1 MEKGLNGVNF
11 FTRSICENSMFD
23 IHYKT
28 LTEGHNLYEQ
38 YSKDEQVVYAE
49 YVASNSDCHNPYI
62 ESIPLPRSLKDLE
75 TDFTQPVYS
84 YNEEELGDMSLSEK
98 LENIVMLREQF
109 RIMLPF
115 HENLDRAIYQALIKG
130 YRNRRVSFDGS
141 SINKTTNADFNNNSP
156 VKMYKDPLHL
166 ESYGSFNVEGYG
178 GTGKSLALS
187 IIMSH
192 YKQVVIHRL
201 KGGGEIYQILYLIVQ
216 CPPNG
221 NMSAFYSNI
230 GKAVDTA
237 IGYTYPAFQKRIDQV
252 RSLGEKL
259 NIVINIIER
268 FNIGLIIFDEIQ
280 MFLTSKNS
288 NHERVNV
295 KTESFQAITTIMNS
309 TGVSIGV
316 IGTEIAYR
324 LIFEDQIHQNRRLGK
339 TIYADS
345 YCSNQSTFMRIL
357 NALID
362 YQWTDV
368 KITKEDL
375 TPDLLKAF
383 MDCTHGIIDLI
394 IGLYSALQHE
404 ALITDRKTKINESF
418 VRKVAKKYYPNLMK
432 TIDNIGASDYDRT
445 RLAEIE
451 EASKLMKKDISK
463 QSEIEH
469 ERTISKI
476 KNKPS
481 DKDMLIKSA
490 VAKITAVSDDFKVS
504 SIIDVSKELYET
516 GNYSVTDEKQFT
528 RDVMKVLSGKK
539 IRAKKKPDRMSKDVM
554 MQFLDNSTQDTN

>member
-1 MEKGLNGVNF
+1 M
-11 FTRSICENSMFD
+11 R
-23 IHYKT
+23 
-28 LTEGHNLYEQ
+28 
-38 YSKDEQVVYAE
+38 
-49 YVASNSDCHNPYI
+49 
-62 ESIPLPRSLKDLE
+62 
-75 TDFTQPVYS
+75 
-84 YNEEELGDMSLSEK
+84 
-98 LENIVMLREQF
+98 
-109 RIMLPF
+109 
-115 HENLDRAIYQALIKG
+115 
-130 YRNRRVSFDGS
+130 S
-141 SINKTTNADFNNNSP
+141 SITN
-156 VKMYKDPLHL
+156 
-166 ESYGSFNVEGYG
+166 
-178 GTGKSLALS
+178 
-187 IIMSH
+187 
-192 YKQVVIHRL
+192 
-201 KGGGEIYQILYLIVQ
+201 
-216 CPPNG
+216 
-221 NMSAFYSNI
+221 
-230 GKAVDTA
+230 
-237 IGYTYPAFQKRIDQV
+237 
-252 RSLGEKL
+252 
-259 NIVINIIER
+259 
-268 FNIGLIIFDEIQ
+268 GLI
-280 MFLTSKNS
+280 
-288 NHERVNV
+288 
-295 KTESFQAITTIMNS
+295 
-309 TGVSIGV
+309 
-316 IGTEIAYR
+316 
-324 LIFEDQIHQNRRLGK
+324 
-339 TIYADS
+339 
-345 YCSNQSTFMRIL
+345 
-357 NALID
+357 
-362 YQWTDV
+362 DV

>member
-1 MEKGLNGVNF
+1 
-11 FTRSICENSMFD
+11 
-23 IHYKT
+23 
-28 LTEGHNLYEQ
+28 
-38 YSKDEQVVYAE
+38 
-49 YVASNSDCHNPYI
+49 
-62 ESIPLPRSLKDLE
+62 
-75 TDFTQPVYS
+75 
-84 YNEEELGDMSLSEK
+84 
-98 LENIVMLREQF
+98 
-109 RIMLPF
+109 
-115 HENLDRAIYQALIKG
+115 
-130 YRNRRVSFDGS
+130 
-141 SINKTTNADFNNNSP
+141 
-156 VKMYKDPLHL
+156 
-166 ESYGSFNVEGYG
+166 
-178 GTGKSLALS
+178 
-187 IIMSH
+187 
-192 YKQVVIHRL
+192 
-201 KGGGEIYQILYLIVQ
+201 
-216 CPPNG
+216 
-221 NMSAFYSNI
+221 MSAFYSNI

-324 LIFEDQIHQNRRLGK
+324 LIFEDQIYQNRRLGK

-362 YQWTDV
+362 YQWTNV

-394 IGLYSALQHE
+394 VGLYSALQHE

-432 TIDNIGASDYDRT
+432 TIDNIGASEYDRT

-451 EASKLMKKDISK
+451 EASKLMRKDISK
-463 QSEIEH
+463 QSDIEH

-490 VAKITAVSDDFKVS
+490 VTKITAVSDDFKVS

-539 IRAKKKPDRMSKDVM
+539 IRSKKKPDRMSKDVM
-554 MQFLDNSTQDTN
+554 MQFLDNNTQDTN

>member
-1 MEKGLNGVNF
+1 MN
-11 FTRSICENSMFD
+11 
-23 IHYKT
+23 
-28 LTEGHNLYEQ
+28 
-38 YSKDEQVVYAE
+38 
-49 YVASNSDCHNPYI
+49 
-62 ESIPLPRSLKDLE
+62 
-75 TDFTQPVYS
+75 
-84 YNEEELGDMSLSEK
+84 
-98 LENIVMLREQF
+98 
-109 RIMLPF
+109 
-115 HENLDRAIYQALIKG
+115 
-130 YRNRRVSFDGS
+130 
-141 SINKTTNADFNNNSP
+141 
-156 VKMYKDPLHL
+156 
-166 ESYGSFNVEGYG
+166 GSFSLLGYG

-201 KGGGEIYQILYLIVQ
+201 KGGGEIYQILYLIVH

-259 NIVINIIER
+259 
-268 FNIGLIIFDEIQ
+268 NIGLIIFDEIQ

-362 YQWTDV
+362 YQWTAV

-554 MQFLDNSTQDTN
+554 MQFLDNNTQDTN

>member
-1 MEKGLNGVNF
+1 MEKRLNGMNF

-23 IHYKT
+23 IHYET

-49 YVASNSDCHNPYI
+49 YVESNSDSHNPYI
-62 ESIPLPRSLKDLE
+62 ESIPLPRSLKELE
-75 TDFTQPVYS
+75 EDFTQPVYS
-84 YNEEELGDMSLSEK
+84 YSKEELENMSLSEK
-98 LENIVMLREQF
+98 LENIAMLREQF

-115 HENLDRAIYQALIKG
+115 HESLDRAIYQALIKG
-130 YRNRRVSFDGS
+130 YRNRRISFDSS
-141 SINKTTNADFNNNSP
+141 SIGRTTNADFECNSP

-166 ESYGSFNVEGYG
+166 ESYGSFNLEGYG

-192 YKQVVIHRL
+192 YKQVIIHRL

-221 NMSAFYSNI
+221 NMAAFYSNI

-237 IGYTYPAFQKRIDQV
+237 IGYTYPAFQKRIDKV

-268 FNIGLIIFDEIQ
+268 FNIGLLICDEIQ
-280 MFLTSKNS
+280 MFLTSKN
-288 NHERVNV
+288 NGKNRVNV

-345 YCSNQSTFMRIL
+345 YCSNQASFMRIL
-357 NALID
+357 SSLID

-368 KITKEDL
+368 KITKKDL
-375 TPDLLKAF
+375 TPELLKAF

-394 IGLYSALQHE
+394 IGLYSAVQHE
-404 ALITDRKTKINESF
+404 ALITERKTKINDSF

-432 TIDNIGASDYDRT
+432 TIDNIDASEYDKT

-451 EASKLMKKDISK
+451 EANKLIKKDISK
-463 QSEIEH
+463 QSDIEN
-469 ERTISKI
+469 EKTISRI
-476 KNKPS
+476 KSKPS
-481 DKDMLIKSA
+481 DKDALVKAA
-490 VAKITAVSDDFKVS
+490 VVRITAVTDDFKVN
-504 SIIDVSKELYET
+504 SIIDTAKELYET
-516 GNYSVTDEKQFT
+516 GNYTITDEKQFSK
-528 RDVMKVLSGKK
+528 DVMKLLSGKK
-539 IRAKKKPDRMSKDVM
+539 VKAKKKPDRVSKDVM
-554 MQFLDNSTQDTN
+554 MQFLDNNKQDTN